1 MEAFG
6 MLGMSMGTMG
16 FIFAL
21 SAMNQVS
28 SLQKQLKEA
37 GLLPEESEAE

>member
-6 MLGMSMGTMG
+6 VRGTSMGTMG

-21 SAMNQVS
+21 SAIGRTDK
-28 SLQKQLKEA
+28 LEKQLKELGVLDQGA
-37 GLLPEESEAE
+37 ESE